1 MRVTTVRS
9 GVAAVALV
17 AFFLAGCSS
26 GSSGGDETSTTAKT
40 SSTTASSTSSTTES
54 TTTTATTAPPPTA
67 PPTTAATTVPK
78 ASTTTAP
85 GSNGLKPGDACSLEE
100 GSVDCVD
107 PEGDGTGVYLTD
119 GAACMATHP
128 DPSMC
133 ADLDGDGVAGYP
145 DSE

>member
-1 MRVTTVRS
+1 MV
-9 GVAAVALV
+9 LV

-26 GSSGGDETSTTAKT
+26 KGSGSDEA
-40 SSTTASSTSSTTES
+40 SSTTAASSTSASTTSSTSSTTTSE
-54 TTTTATTAPPPTA
+54 ATTAPPPTS
-67 PPTTAATTVPK
+67 PPTTVATTKPPV
-78 ASTTTAP
+78 ATTTAP
-85 GSNGLKPGDACSLEE
+85 GSNGLKPGDPCSLEE

-107 PEGDGTGVYLTD
+107 PDGDGNGVYLTD

>member
-26 GSSGGDETSTTAKT
+26 GSSGGDETSTTAKA
-40 SSTTASSTSSTTES
+40 SSTTASSTSSSTES
-54 TTTTATTAPPPTA
+54 TTTTTTAPPPTA